1 MTVPGRTDIRG
12 LTRQEVYRK
21 TGPVESL
28 YFASENCY
36 TSSLGGHLEEM
47 KASVARVPDFTR
59 EVRIPKLY
67 VIFSDL
73 TGDNS
78 FPTSKIKTHVGQATH
93 ACDPLLPNLRP
104 GADSLAILSRAGEK
118 ETPTDM

>member
-1 MTVPGRTDIRG
+1 MKQSSPKNQGGLFSPILTVPGRAEIRG

-28 YFASENCY
+28 YFAYENCY
-36 TSSLGGHLEEM
+36 TSSLGGHLEET

-73 TGDNS
+73 TGGNS
-78 FPTSKIKTHVGQATH
+78 SPTSKIKTHVGQDNTR
-93 ACDPLLPNLRP
+93 LRFSNL
-104 GADSLAILSRAGEK
+104 S
-118 ETPTDM
+118 